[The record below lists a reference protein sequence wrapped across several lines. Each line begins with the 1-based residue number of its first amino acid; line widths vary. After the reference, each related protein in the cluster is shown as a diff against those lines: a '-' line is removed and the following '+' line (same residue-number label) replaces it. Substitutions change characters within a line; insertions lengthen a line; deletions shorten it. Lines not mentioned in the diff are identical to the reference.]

1 MAGTYIDICGPILGA
16 TVYSDNILVA
26 RDCEFELPEI
36 APATADIQAS
46 GTLSLPIIQLIDNM
60 EATIKKIG
68 VDAGLRKMIQ
78 FRSQQLEVRFVQQIV
93 KTNGMT
99 TEIGCKAFIRG
110 IPSKIPGL
118 SGKVGEAVEAEAVY
132 NLLKYQ
138 LYADGV
144 EQWCV
149 DRTAGVIRIA
159 GVDYAEKMN
168 SLL

>member
-1 MAGTYIDICGPILGA
+1 MAGKYLDVCGPILGA
-16 TVYSDNILVA
+16 TVYSDNVLVA

-46 GTLSLPIIQLIDNM
+46 GTLSLPIVQLIDNM

-68 VDAGLRKMIQ
+68 ADQGLRKMTQ
-78 FRSQQLEVRFVQQIV
+78 FRSVSLEVRFVQQVI
-93 KTNGMT
+93 KTSGV
-99 TEIGCKAFIRG
+99 TEDVGCKAFLRG
-110 IPSKIPGL
+110 IPSKIPGI
-118 SGKVGEAVEAEAVY
+118 SGKVGEAIEAEAVY

-138 LYADGV
+138 LYVDGV
-144 EQWCV
+144 EQWCI
-149 DRTAGVIRIA
+149 DRMAGIIRIA